1 MNEYIEIIDDI
12 IYNIDSQP
20 TQQLNISLEE
30 YIKKELSKLKQEL
43 TKCDELKA
51 KVKRYFE
58 LKNKGI
64 IAGYEALEYIEL
76 LKQINEMVGIEE

>member
-51 KVKRYFE
+51 KV
-58 LKNKGI
+58 
-64 IAGYEALEYIEL
+64 
-76 LKQINEMVGIEE
+76 